1 MDNLTLATL
10 RGWLA
15 VRYWL
20 HDRIDSDRGASAVE
34 YGLLVGLIAAV
45 IVVAVGVLGG
55 TLRDVFTNT
64 NTSIVGAA

>member
-1 MDNLTLATL
+1 MDRLALATFQC
-10 RGWLA
+10 WLTA
-15 VRYWL
+15 RCWFE
-20 HDRIDSDRGASAVE
+20 DRIDSDRGASAVE

-55 TLRDVFTNT
+55 TLKGIFTNT